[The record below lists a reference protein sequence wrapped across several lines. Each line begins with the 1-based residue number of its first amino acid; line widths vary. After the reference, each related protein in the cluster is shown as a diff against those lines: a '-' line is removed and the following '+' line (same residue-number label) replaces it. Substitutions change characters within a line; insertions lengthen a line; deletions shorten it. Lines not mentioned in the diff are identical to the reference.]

1 MTYRDFIR
9 RRQVGCS
16 LESSDLSLLEDAG
29 LNRVPDRK
37 IAVHMTEQQ
46 PATDVAP
53 RDNTWFASLLKNMT
67 D

>member
-37 IAVHMTEQQ
+37 IVAHMTEQQ
-46 PATDVAP
+46 PATEVAP
-53 RDNTWFASLLKNMT
+53 QDNTWFASLLKNMT